1 MSGLL
6 QVPANLSQ
14 IAKEVLEIIPD
25 SDWHPQAIDLLS
37 ANTDKTWVIACSGGA
52 DSLMA
57 LLLVYASFLGRQNK
71 LVVAHFNHNL
81 RGKESKDDARFV
93 KEVARVLN
101 IEVVIGLAE
110 KIDKIDEG
118 TLREQRRA
126 FYRDAMKEKSATL
139 LIQGHNLDDIAETF
153 LWRIARGV
161 GVDGISAP
169 KPVQELGGFYLV
181 RPLLSISRDFIRQ
194 SLQKSKIHWRED
206 STNAD
211 DYYLRNRIRKNTLA
225 QWKNDSDRDLLKGVG
240 RTRDLLEEQADALEE
255 LAQDALHQSLDSDHL
270 TCTKLKQYPRGLLR
284 KVITLWFTES
294 MKLPAVHQYHLD
306 EILDSL
312 KSKEDFKITI
322 SSSFTLVKK
331 GNVIMKQ
338 PVLSK
343 SVEWGT
349 INIPFNLK
357 IFLPGHYFLCAEVIN
372 LDSET
377 RKSILSGEVDQ
388 LKNAY
393 ICSEVTPIELFLRNR
408 RIGDRFTPLGAP
420 GSKKVKDWMI
430 DRNWPEE
437 QKNRTPIVVDR
448 TDQIVWIPGSPP
460 AKNYAINGTVTQVIR
475 LTYRESASL

>member
-6 QVPANLSQ
+6 QVPANLPQ
-14 IAKEVLEIIPD
+14 VAREILEVIPET
-25 SDWHPQAIDLLS
+25 DWHPQAIDLLS
-37 ANTDKTWVIACSGGA
+37 TNTNETWVIACSGGA

-57 LLLVYASFLGRQNK
+57 LLLVHASFLGRQNK

-81 RGKESKDDARFV
+81 RGEESEDDALFV

-101 IEVVIGLAE
+101 IEVVIGLAQ
-110 KIDKIDEG
+110 KNDKIDEG
-118 TLREQRRA
+118 TLRDQRRS

-194 SLQKSKIHWRED
+194 SLQKSKIYWRED
-206 STNAD
+206 STNSD
-211 DYYLRNRIRKNTLA
+211 EYYLRNRIRKNTLV
-225 QWKNDSDRDLLKGVG
+225 QWKKDSDRDLLKGVG
-240 RTRDLLEEQADALEE
+240 RTRDLLEEQGDALEE
-255 LAQDALHQSLDSDHL
+255 LAQDALHQSLDSGNL
-270 TCTKLKQYPRGLLR
+270 ICKKLKQYPRGLLR
-284 KVITLWFTES
+284 KVITLWFTEY
-294 MKLPAVHQYHLD
+294 MKLSAVHQYHLD

-312 KSKEDFKITI
+312 KNKEDFKITI
-322 SSSFTLVKK
+322 SNSFTLVKK
-331 GNVIMKQ
+331 SNMLMKQ
-338 PVLSK
+338 AVLCK

-349 INIPFNLK
+349 INIPFNFK
-357 IFLPGHYFLCAEVIN
+357 IFLPGHYFLYAEVIN

-388 LKNAY
+388 LKNVY
-393 ICSEVTPIELFLRNR
+393 ICNEVTRSELFLRSR
-408 RIGDRFTPLGAP
+408 CIGDRFTPLGAP

-448 TDQIVWIPGSPP
+448 ADQIVWIPGSPP
-460 AKNYAINGTVTQVIR
+460 AKNYAINGSVTQVIR